1 MVRKEPRATKEKLTS
16 GSMRLEAFKQ
26 TRLCKF
32 HVAGNCVRGTS
43 CNFAHSI
50 DQIRDQPDFSKTR
63 LCADYLQS
71 QWCRDGQY
79 CKFAHGEHE
88 LRPHPSVKHKD
99 QKSKTQ
105 PEEKPLAWYAD
116 DVNEGCEGWYFIP
129 DGMDAMM
136 YPWYP
141 GYPLMDY
148 PLVHDE
154 YGWDTTSQQSTDW
167 AEWNTTSSNNSTIC
181 MESPIESPIESP
193 VQSPEVVVPSLPDEP
208 LLLDAFCTTTQF
220 QDESPQLK
228 VKNTFLHIDI
238 EDDDC
243 DLEETPPA
251 SASLRR
257 SPSAPGR
264 LMALFLGEEDD

>member
-116 DVNEGCEGWYFIP
+116 DVNEGCEGWYFIS

-193 VQSPEVVVPSLPDEP
+193 VQSSLARVVQFGRSALLLSFRASGPEVVVPSLPDEP

-220 QDESPQLK
+220 QDESPQ
-228 VKNTFLHIDI
+228 
-238 EDDDC
+238 
-243 DLEETPPA
+243 
-251 SASLRR
+251 SLGCFQWTLWEADR
-257 SPSAPGR
+257 AE
-264 LMALFLGEEDD
+264 AAQ

>member
-1 MVRKEPRATKEKLTS
+1 MVRKESRAIKEKLSS

-32 HVAGNCVRGTS
+32 HVAGNCVRGNS

-63 LCADYLQS
+63 LCADYLQA

-88 LRPHPSVKHKD
+88 LRPHPSIKNKE
-99 QKSKTQ
+99 QKIKIQS
-105 PEEKPLAWYAD
+105 EEKPVAWYTD
-116 DVNEGCEGWYFIP
+116 EGCDACDGWYFMA
-129 DGMDAMM
+129 DGMDGVM

-141 GYPLMDY
+141 GYSFVEY
-148 PLVHDE
+148 PLVQDE
-154 YGWDTTSQQSTDW
+154 YAWDTTSQQSTDW
-167 AEWNTTSSNNSTIC
+167 TEWNGTSSNNSIAC
-181 MESPIESPIESP
+181 IESPIQSHVVTSP
-193 VQSPEVVVPSLPDEP
+193 VLPDDS
-208 LLLDAFCTTTQF
+208 LLLDPVGAMNQF
-220 QDESPQLK
+220 SDELK

-238 EDDDC
+238 EDDDF
-243 DLEETPPA
+243 DEEETPPA
-251 SASLRR
+251 SLASLRR

-264 LMALFLGEEDD
+264 LMALFLGDEDED